1 MPSNPTELEAVL
13 EQVREHYLAT
23 YRRAIA
29 RYRKRFERS
38 AAEVLLEVGRD
49 TPLVYR
55 YYRVDLASGA
65 TDPPNFTEVNPPA
78 HLKFEPFRCE
88 HAGMSISLSPLVW
101 NGVEF
106 DVEPALVDDSML
118 QAWAL
123 AWIDPDER
131 SPQDADGLGG
141 YLHSI
146 CEPESDGNRV
156 RICVDFGSASIGC
169 VLQLLGV
176 LRLAGYRHADI
187 HSRSML
193 DAKEE

>member
-1 MPSNPTELEAVL
+1 MSVNQVGLETVL
-13 EQVREHYLAT
+13 EQVREHYLAA

-49 TPLVYR
+49 SPLVYR

-78 HLKFEPFRCE
+78 HLEFEPFRCE
-88 HAGMSISLSPLVW
+88 HAGMSISLSQLVW

-106 DVEPALVDDSML
+106 DVEPALVDDSTL

-123 AWIDPDER
+123 ACIDPDER

-146 CEPESDGNRV
+146 CEPESDGNRA
-156 RICVDFGSASIGC
+156 RICVDFGSAPVGC
-169 VLQLLGV
+169 LLELIAL
-176 LRLAGYRHADI
+176 LRQAGCRHADI

-193 DAKEE
+193 AAKEV